1 MKLPKLDWRQ
11 VTVLT
16 TLITAVVI
24 VVIFAPADL
33 RAPLAGILTAGAGW
47 LRSPNVEGDDE

>member
-16 TLITAVVI
+16 TLITAVVV
-24 VVIFAPADL
+24 VVIFAPSDL
-33 RAPLAGILTAGAGW
+33 RAPLAGILTADAGW
-47 LRSPNVEGDDE
+47 LRSPHVDGDGK

>member
-16 TLITAVVI
+16 ALITAVVV
-24 VVIFAPADL
+24 VVIFAPSDL

-47 LRSPNVEGDDE
+47 LRSPHVDGGGE

>member
-16 TLITAVVI
+16 TLITAVVVI
-24 VVIFAPADL
+24 VIFAPEEL
-33 RAPLAGILTAGAGW
+33 RAPLAGVLTAGAGW
-47 LRSPNVEGDDE
+47 LRSPHVERD

>member
-16 TLITAVVI
+16 MLITAVVI

>member
-1 MKLPKLDWRQ
+1 MKIPQLDWRQ

-16 TLITAVVI
+16 TLITAVV
-24 VVIFAPADL
+24 VVVVFAPPDL

-47 LRSPNVEGDDE
+47 LRSPRIDGSEE

>member
-16 TLITAVVI
+16 TLITAVVV
-24 VVIFAPADL
+24 VVIFAPPDL

-47 LRSPNVEGDDE
+47 LRSPHVNGEDE